1 MESIDRLT
9 GQKQDIA
16 QTLKELGRVGDR
28 SLNVMAD
35 SLRDDVAE
43 LCALVSRNAGRL
55 DAERY
60 GNNQAYTSQVE
71 ELNDNMTMLCDQIS
85 LDVQQINE
93 QLALRDMDQIHMRRY
108 DDIQETITHFAVDFV
123 QNASKDLIREIQKV
137 KEQLHTRDV
146 DARSTTDT
154 DIGGDE
160 RG

>member
-16 QTLKELGRVGDR
+16 QTLKELGRVGDK

-43 LCALVSRNAGRL
+43 LCSLVSRNAGRL
-55 DAERY
+55 DVERY
-60 GNNQAYTSQVE
+60 GNNQAYTSRVE
-71 ELNDNMTMLCDQIS
+71 ELSDNMTMLCDQIS

-137 KEQLHTRDV
+137 KEQLKTRNV

>member
-16 QTLKELGRVGDR
+16 QTLKELGRVGDK

-43 LCALVSRNAGRL
+43 LCSLVSRNAGRL
-55 DAERY
+55 DVERY

-71 ELNDNMTMLCDQIS
+71 ELSDNMTMLCDQIS

-137 KEQLHTRDV
+137 KEQLKTRDV

-154 DIGGDE
+154 DVGGDE